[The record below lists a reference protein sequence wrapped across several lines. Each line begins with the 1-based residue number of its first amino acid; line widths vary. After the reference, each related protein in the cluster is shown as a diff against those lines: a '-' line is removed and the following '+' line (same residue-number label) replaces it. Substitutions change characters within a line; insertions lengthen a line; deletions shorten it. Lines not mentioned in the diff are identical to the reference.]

1 MSVICFHF
9 DLCQSFSYHFEL
21 YQLTGPFQIW
31 LSLPSYHHMRTVQ
44 IIFRDHSKNCTA
56 WWNSFKIMYMK
67 NAHNFNLVQDETW
80 IWTIPKSTHY
90 CTAWWNSLRRL
101 PKWKTFSILALDRM
115 KLESG
120 PFQNQ
125 YIIAQHG
132 EIKIRSN
139 FQHIVK

>member
-1 MSVICFHF
+1 MDSIHLIWMSVICFHF

-90 CTAWWNSLRRL
+90 CTAWWNSLRIMAISILTHNCTSLWNSLRIL
-101 PKWKTFSILALDRM
+101 PKQITLTI
-115 KLESG
+115 
-120 PFQNQ
+120 
-125 YIIAQHG
+125 
-132 EIKIRSN
+132 
-139 FQHIVK
+139 